1 MGLRSQLFKFL
12 LASGRL
18 EIRFLIKH
26 RYVTKIPMGFWGFG
40 ARSGPLHV
48 DSVFAAFF
56 WFKGPDFDECFVCLG
71 TWAPFSAS
79 FFVLGALVLIN
90 VSMFLTSGL
99 LFSVSCLLSGA
110 WF

>member
-40 ARSGPLHV
+40 
-48 DSVFAAFF
+48 
-56 WFKGPDFDECFVCLG
+56 
-71 TWAPFSAS
+71 
-79 FFVLGALVLIN
+79 VLGFWV
-90 VSMFLTSGL
+90 
-99 LFSVSCLLSGA
+99 
-110 WF
+110 